1 MVSSTSACH
10 SSKEKGSYVVASLGK
25 SEKAIN
31 NTVRVSLD
39 STNTMEEID
48 TFVSILD
55 EIIGEI
61 R

>member
-1 MVSSTSACH
+1 MLDIIIYSNNITTI
-10 SSKEKGSYVVASLGK
+10 KK

-39 STNTMEEID
+39 SSNTMEEID

-61 R
+61 RWYTTII